1 MYLIVDLIWM
11 RYSPLLRWCIKITT
25 VSFSRKLCPTFW
37 LRSNSISSSSTGNWA
52 WSSNRSSQATTT
64 FVSDEVLCVLNL
76 DSGRLSSESS
86 LPRRDMA
93 RFWNQRETAS
103 WFDSNDSKPFYRDRT
118 SSVSK
123 ALHCRAGGRGFD
135 SRGWTFTWLG
145 WPRYMEVP
153 YALGDLN
160 IVCSICT
167 FVLNSLTLKYTWIF
181 ENRVSKNINSFY

>member
-93 RFWNQRETAS
+93 RFWNQRE
-103 WFDSNDSKPFYRDRT
+103 R
-118 SSVSK
+118 
-123 ALHCRAGGRGFD
+123 
-135 SRGWTFTWLG
+135 LG
-145 WPRYMEVP
+145 V
-153 YALGDLN
+153 DLN
-160 IVCSICT
+160 DNNPFTATGLVQSVERLTTGRRSRVLSPGPDQLSGSQNNWAIKILSLPCRRPNLHVAWMATLNGGPVSIGRRKHSG
-167 FVLNSLTLKYTWIF
+167 VLSY
-181 ENRVSKNINSFY
+181 

>member
-1 MYLIVDLIWM
+1 MNNITVFCKAVVLKKNLQSKSKKEIRLMYLIVDLIWM

-93 RFWNQRETAS
+93 ARFWNQRE
-103 WFDSNDSKPFYRDRT
+103 RLR
-118 SSVSK
+118 V
-123 ALHCRAGGRGFD
+123 
-135 SRGWTFTWLG
+135 
-145 WPRYMEVP
+145 
-153 YALGDLN
+153 DLN
-160 IVCSICT
+160 DNNPFTATGLVQSVERLTAGWEVTGSIPGT
-167 FVLNSLTLKYTWIF
+167 GSAPL
-181 ENRVSKNINSFY
+181 RVIK

>member
-1 MYLIVDLIWM
+1 MNNITVFCKAVVLKKNLQSKSKKEIRLMYLIVDLIWM

-93 RFWNQRETAS
+93 RFWNQRE
-103 WFDSNDSKPFYRDRT
+103 R
-118 SSVSK
+118 
-123 ALHCRAGGRGFD
+123 
-135 SRGWTFTWLG
+135 LG
-145 WPRYMEVP
+145 V
-153 YALGDLN
+153 DLN
-160 IVCSICT
+160 DNNPFTATGLVQSVKRLNAGREVTDSIPGT
-167 FVLNSLTLKYTWIF
+167 GQAFRVIKY
-181 ENRVSKNINSFY
+181 EQ

>member
-25 VSFSRKLCPTFW
+25 VSFSRKLCPKFW
-37 LRSNSISSSSTGNWA
+37 PKSDSISSSSTGNWA

-93 RFWNQRETAS
+93 RFWNQRERLDVD
-103 WFDSNDSKPFYRDRT
+103 FNDSKPFYRDST
-118 SSVSK
+118 STIGR
-123 ALHCRAGGRGFD
+123 ALDCRARGRGFE
-135 SRGWTFTWLG
+135 SRDRTITQGLKITEKW
-145 WPRYMEVP
+145 RY
-153 YALGDLN
+153 
-160 IVCSICT
+160 
-167 FVLNSLTLKYTWIF
+167 SLCPA
-181 ENRVSKNINSFY
+181 NG

>member
-93 RFWNQRETAS
+93 ARFWNQRERLDVDWKDNNPFTATGL
-103 WFDSNDSKPFYRDRT
+103 DH
-118 SSVSK
+118 SVQRLTAGREVTGSIPGAGQ
-123 ALHCRAGGRGFD
+123 AL
-135 SRGWTFTWLG
+135 
-145 WPRYMEVP
+145 
-153 YALGDLN
+153 
-160 IVCSICT
+160 
-167 FVLNSLTLKYTWIF
+167 
-181 ENRVSKNINSFY
+181 RVIK